1 MDVDEA
7 IRSRRTLKAYTRRT
21 GEPGARE
28 RAARARD
35 LAPNH
40 HETEPWRFWVVGRET
55 LTALS
60 EATGDRKLLRSHTAV
75 VVGVKRDPDPQVA
88 EEDYAAAACAI
99 ENFMLAARGRG
110 LASFWRT
117 PGVLSRP
124 AVAKILDVPSKVR
137 LIGVVHVGW
146 PGEPF
151 PPQPEEA
158 RPSTRTGS
166 TSLCTTGV
174 RPQHVQAQATSK
186 TMPCASGSSLEPLIV
201 AVWRR
206 M

>member
-1 MDVDEA
+1 MHVDEA
-7 IRSRRTLKAYTRRT
+7 IRSRRTLKAYTDD
-21 GEPGARE
+21 PVARE
-28 RAARARD
+28 LVSELLDLAI

-40 HETEPWRFWVVGRET
+40 HETEPWRFWVVGWET

-60 EATGDRKLLRSHTAV
+60 EATGDRKLLRSHTAI
-75 VVGVKRDPDPQVA
+75 VVGVKQDPDAQVA
-88 EEDYAAAACAI
+88 EEDYAAVACAI

-124 AVAKILDVPSKVR
+124 VVAKILGVPKKVR

-151 PPQPEEA
+151 PPQPERSA
-158 RPSTRTGS
+158 
-166 TSLCTTGV
+166 
-174 RPQHVQAQATSK
+174 AQFTHW
-186 TMPCASGSSLEPLIV
+186 LD
-201 AVWRR
+201 
-206 M
+206 

>member
-1 MDVDEA
+1 MHVDEA
-7 IRSRRTLKAYTRRT
+7 IRSRRTLKAYTDD
-21 GEPGARE
+21 PVARE
-28 RAARARD
+28 LVSELLDLAI

-40 HETEPWRFWVVGRET
+40 HETEPWRFWVVGRKT

-60 EATGDRKLLRSHTAV
+60 EATGDRKLLRSHTAI
-75 VVGVKRDPDPQVA
+75 VVGVKQDPDAQVA
-88 EEDYAAAACAI
+88 EEDYAAVACAI

-124 AVAKILDVPSKVR
+124 AVARILGVPKKVR

-151 PPQPEEA
+151 PPQPERSA
-158 RPSTRTGS
+158 AKFTHW
-166 TSLCTTGV
+166 LD
-174 RPQHVQAQATSK
+174 
-186 TMPCASGSSLEPLIV
+186 
-201 AVWRR
+201 
-206 M
+206 

>member
-7 IRSRRTLKAYTRRT
+7 IRSRRTLKAYTDEPIDRKLV
-21 GEPGARE
+21 GELLDLAV
-28 RAARARD
+28 

-60 EATGDRKLLRSHTAV
+60 EATGDRKLLRSHTAI
-75 VVGVKRDPDPQVA
+75 VVGVKRDHDAQVA
-88 EEDYAAAACAI
+88 EEDYAATACAI
-99 ENFMLAARGRG
+99 ENLMLAARGRG

-124 AVAKILDVPSKVR
+124 AVAKILNVPRKVR
-137 LIGVVHVGW
+137 LIGVVHLGW

-151 PPQPEEA
+151 PEQPERSAAEF
-158 RPSTRTGS
+158 TRW
-166 TSLCTTGV
+166 LD
-174 RPQHVQAQATSK
+174 
-186 TMPCASGSSLEPLIV
+186 
-201 AVWRR
+201 
-206 M
+206 